1 MEMPLESAMLL
12 ARMAREN
19 EGGARLSESDLD
31 IVAIKRVLDGDREAY
46 RSLVERYGGALA
58 RYCAGRLGSA
68 EEGEDAAQEILVRAY
83 KALGG
88 FRIGASFPAW
98 LFSIAANFV
107 KSRAARAGKRR
118 DRAPRAAPESIEA
131 LESGQPGPAESA
143 IGAMESEIVAAA
155 VAALPAEARRVV
167 ELRYYA
173 GLSVAEAAE
182 ALGIGEEAAK
192 SRLFRARKILRKSLD
207 SQQPFTDS
215 GSIRE

>member
-1 MEMPLESAMLL
+1 MPLESAMLL

-107 KSRAARAGKRR
+107 KSRAARARKRR
-118 DRAPRAAPESIEA
+118 DRAPRAASESIEA